1 MVDVARISRKDSQMV
16 TRERL
21 RGAAGHHFARH
32 GYSGARIETIAE
44 AAGYSKGAFYS
55 NYTSKLDLL
64 IDLLREKQIGEVQL
78 WQEVIAHSVDVEAD
92 LAHLTAR
99 YDNLPHIRER
109 MLLNVELQLEADRN
123 PEFRPIFCEYLDNL
137 YVEMRCFFVIML
149 AQRGKAPPE
158 NLDHILF
165 TTRLLG
171 LSLGSSSLLG
181 NEMGRRLTPSKV
193 MFEFLR
199 GVIDAAPD
207 LPTRE
212 E

>member
-1 MVDVARISRKDSQMV
+1 MARLSRKESQIV

-21 RGAAGHHFARH
+21 RGAAGQHFARH

-55 NYTSKLDLL
+55 NYASKLDLL

-78 WQEVIAHSVDVEAD
+78 WQDVIAHSVDVEAD
-92 LAHLTAR
+92 LAQLAAR

-109 MLLNVELQLEADRN
+109 TLLNLELQLEADRN

-137 YVEMRCFFVIML
+137 YAEMRCFFVIML
-149 AQRGKAPPE
+149 AHRGKAPPE
-158 NLDHILF
+158 NLDHILL

-171 LSLGSSSLLG
+171 LGLGSSSLLG
-181 NEMGRRLTPSKV
+181 NELGQRLTPSKV

-199 GVIDAAPD
+199 GVITGAPD
-207 LPTRE
+207 LPALE
-212 E
+212 K

>member
-1 MVDVARISRKDSQMV
+1 MTRLSRKDSQMV

-21 RGAAGHHFARH
+21 RGAAGRHFARH

-55 NYTSKLDLL
+55 NYASKLDLL
-64 IDLLREKQIGEVQL
+64 VDLLREKQIGEVQL
-78 WQEVIAHSVDVEAD
+78 WQDVIAHSVDVEAD
-92 LAHLTAR
+92 LAHLAAR
-99 YDNLPHIRER
+99 YDNLPHIQER

-123 PEFRPIFCEYLDNL
+123 PEFHPIFCQYLDNL
-137 YVEMRCFFVIML
+137 YAEMRCFFVIML

-158 NLDHILF
+158 NLDHILL

-171 LSLGSSSLLG
+171 LGLGSSSLLG
-181 NEMGRRLTPSKV
+181 SEMGHRLTPSKV

-199 GVIDAAPD
+199 GVIAAAPD
-207 LPTRE
+207 LPVRE